1 MAEKKNLCAPISL
14 ELHTKVREEQE
25 RLGQTLG
32 QYVEQV
38 LREHFEGRSG
48 KAVSEKG
55 RTMAFQVSEELFG
68 RIKAY
73 LAAHPGLS
81 QKEFI
86 VGLVEEALAQ
96 WEQAQRAAEDPEEE
110 NAEN

>member
-86 VGLVEEALAQ
+86 IGLVEEALAK
-96 WEQAQRAAEDPEEE
+96 WEKETAADAESE
-110 NAEN
+110 NQ